1 MMLNIY
7 MAIVYKATNKTN
19 NKAYVGYTT
28 RTLDERMAQHISDM
42 KREDR
47 SKAFHNALRKYGVDA
62 FEWEV
67 LLEDATLDDEIRLI
81 AEHKTHKTA
90 GGYNV
95 TLGGEGCFGFTP
107 SEETRQKMSD
117 ARKGVAKTE
126 EHKKKIGLAH
136 KGISREHMRKPKSE
150 ATKAKMRKPKSAEH
164 REKIRQAKLGKPRS
178 EETRKKIG
186 QARKGIPAWNKG
198 LSAKT
203 DARVRLNIEKR
214 LETVRANNG
223 NPSTN

>member
-1 MMLNIY
+1 MMLNSY

-28 RTLDERMAQHISDM
+28 RTLDERKAQHISDM

-81 AEHKTHKTA
+81 AEHKTHKNV

-95 TLGGEGCFGFTP
+95 TLGGEGIIGFHH
-107 SEETRQKMSD
+107 SKESRQKMSD

-126 EHKKKIGLAH
+126 EHKEKLRKP
-136 KGISREHMRKPKSE
+136 KRNTDNYKKPKSE
-150 ATKAKMRKPKSAEH
+150 QHRLNMRKPRSAEH

-203 DARVRLNIEKR
+203 DDRVRLNIEKR